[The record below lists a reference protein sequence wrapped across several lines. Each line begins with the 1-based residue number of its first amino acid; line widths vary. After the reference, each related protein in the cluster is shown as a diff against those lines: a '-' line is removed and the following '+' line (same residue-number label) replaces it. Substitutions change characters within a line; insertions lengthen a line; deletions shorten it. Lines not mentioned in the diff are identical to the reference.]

1 MAGAFSVFTLVHGCL
16 SPPLGWLAD
25 RLGPRRL
32 VLTGGVIL
40 AAGLVLDGAVQAP
53 WHLYLTFGVVTALGV
68 AFAGWVPA
76 VMLVQRW
83 FPERVGTA
91 LGLTSAGIGV
101 GIFVMGPL
109 SHWLIEAV
117 GWRWAFRIIGL
128 LAGAWIIPA
137 TLAFVTDPPGVGITG
152 RAGAGSFAQNPIRAE
167 PAPPATGAVAGDV
180 TLGEA
185 LGGARF
191 WLLATAQLCTAFINQ
206 LLLVHQV
213 AYLVDHAIATWVAA
227 SVVGVVG
234 VASVVGKAGGGWC
247 SDRIGREVTFTLGM
261 LLSVVAVGVLGVI
274 ALAPAP
280 SWAYLYGV
288 LIGVGYSVTA
298 PLLPALVN
306 DYYRGRHFGAIFGTV
321 HVANALGGSLG
332 PWLGGRA
339 FDLTGSYEPALA
351 AAVLAAAIAT
361 AALWIAR
368 QRRG

>member
-1 MAGAFSVFTLVHGCL
+1 MAATFVTLGVVYGVWYAYAIFLVALLGEFGWSRSLVAGAFSVFTLVHGCL

-137 TLAFVTDPPGVGITG
+137 TLAFVADPPGVGITG
-152 RAGAGSFAQNPIRAE
+152 RAGGRAPATTRSSPAAAASTATAPGAGGAGSFAQNPARTE
-167 PAPPATGAVAGDV
+167 PAPPATGAAAGDV
-180 TLGEA
+180 
-185 LGGARF
+185 
-191 WLLATAQLCTAFINQ
+191 
-206 LLLVHQV
+206 
-213 AYLVDHAIATWVAA
+213 
-227 SVVGVVG
+227 
-234 VASVVGKAGGGWC
+234 
-247 SDRIGREVTFTLGM
+247 
-261 LLSVVAVGVLGVI
+261 
-274 ALAPAP
+274 
-280 SWAYLYGV
+280 
-288 LIGVGYSVTA
+288 
-298 PLLPALVN
+298 
-306 DYYRGRHFGAIFGTV
+306 
-321 HVANALGGSLG
+321 
-332 PWLGGRA
+332 
-339 FDLTGSYEPALA
+339 
-351 AAVLAAAIAT
+351 
-361 AALWIAR
+361 
-368 QRRG
+368 